1 MTLATQAAA
10 CCGLIAVLTALVA
23 RPGGWF
29 DRRRPR
35 IAVASFESRFQLERR
50 LLPNVLTVGYT
61 LASYTTGFALLVGP
75 AGWRWVVGI
84 ALLAHAM
91 IAALYL
97 EHECTHVLLARSK
110 RWNAAL
116 GALFGWI
123 DGRIYFRFGDI
134 AHMHLQH
141 HHKLSDFEGFDVA
154 ALVVR
159 TRKRPTGLLLLLL
172 LGLEALHVPI
182 LHFVIRAHGIRAAL
196 RRGAPAR
203 LRTLSVLVIRGSALA
218 ALAAFA
224 PPAALG
230 YLVAYLLYV
239 QTARFV
245 DAFQHSYPE
254 RRELPPGSGRR
265 DRYLEQSLTFSLPL
279 AHRFRSLNLLIL
291 NFGYHSAHHAF
302 MRCPWYDL
310 PAVHEVLISDPA
322 LRDRRIGASQ
332 RVSLTRML
340 RFYHRHRLARLAHGQ
355 GVAWDEAGAL
365 SFERF
370 YGAFTDK
377 LGFLD
382 PDLGGPRL
390 SA

>member
-1 MTLATQAAA
+1 MTLPPQAAA
-10 CCGLIAVLTALVA
+10 CCGLIAVLAGFVA

-35 IAVASFESRFQLERR
+35 VAVASFESRFQLERR
-50 LLPNVLTVGYT
+50 ALPNVLAVSYV
-61 LASYTTGFALLVGP
+61 LASYPTGLALLVGP
-75 AGWRWVVGI
+75 AGWRWAAGV

-91 IAALYL
+91 VVALYL

-110 RWNAAL
+110 RWNAAF

-123 DGRIYFRFGDI
+123 NGRIYFRFGDI

-141 HHKLSDFEGFDVA
+141 HHNVCDFEGFDVA
-154 ALVVR
+154 ALVAR
-159 TRKRPTGLLLLLL
+159 TRNRPSGRLL

-196 RRGAPAR
+196 RRGSATR
-203 LRTLSVLVIRGSALA
+203 LRTLAVVVIRGSAFA
-218 ALAAFA
+218 ALVALA

-239 QTARFV
+239 QTGRFV
-245 DAFQHSYPE
+245 DAFQHAYPE

-279 AHRFRSLNLLIL
+279 AQRWRALNLLIL

-310 PAVHEVLISDPA
+310 PAVHEVMISDPA
-322 LRDRRIGASQ
+322 LHDRRIGASQ
-332 RVSLTRML
+332 WVSLTRML
-340 RFYHRHRLARLAHGQ
+340 QFYHRHRLARLTGGQ

-382 PDLGGPRL
+382 PDLGGPRR